1 MATKPLILL
10 VGVTG
15 MLGEKIAH
23 AVLDKGATDLRAL
36 VRPGSFSDPKKAA
49 KLDALKAK
57 GATFVEGDVSDFD
70 SLVNAATGVEVIVS
84 SLNNESH
91 LIIDGQTRLL
101 EAGEK
106 AGAKKFI
113 PSDFSVDYHKLD
125 FGDNANLDMR
135 KTFFPVMQQSK
146 LNYVSVLQGAFMEM
160 PLSPFIN
167 TIDLKNNN
175 FNYWGDGEQ
184 LMDYTT
190 TDDTAKY
197 VAEAAADESL
207 VNAALEV
214 VGEAISFNQLKA
226 VFEEVT
232 GRALTNHCLGSVDD
246 LHTWIEAKK
255 KTAQHPWEYLGAQY
269 TWVMASGKSKLDN
282 ISNDR
287 YPQIIP
293 TKFREFFKNLGE
305 EKL

>member
-1 MATKPLILL
+1 MATNPLILL

-23 AVLDKGATDLRAL
+23 AVLDKGANDLRAL
-36 VRPGSFSDPKKAA
+36 VRPGSFSNPKKAA
-49 KLDALKAK
+49 KLDALQAK
-57 GATFVEGDVSDFD
+57 GASFVEGDVSNFA

-84 SLNNESH
+84 SLNNERE
-91 LIIDGQTRLL
+91 LIVDGQTRLL

-106 AGAKKFI
+106 VGAKKFI
-113 PSDFSVDYHKLD
+113 PSDFSVDYRKLD
-125 FGDNANLDMR
+125 FGDNFNLDMR

-146 LNYVSVLQGAFMEM
+146 LNYVSVLQGSFMEM
-160 PLSPFIN
+160 PLAPFIN
-167 TIDLKNNN
+167 TIDLKNNT

-207 VNAALEV
+207 VNTALEV
-214 VGEAISFNQLKA
+214 VGEEISFNRMKA
-226 VFEEVT
+226 VFEEVSSRT
-232 GRALTNHCLGSVDD
+232 LTSNYLGSVDD
-246 LHTWIEAKK
+246 LQAWIEAKK
-255 KTAQHPWEYLGAQY
+255 KTANHPWEYLGAQY

-282 ISNDR
+282 IANAR
-287 YPQIIP
+287 YPHIVP
-293 TKFREFFKNLGE
+293 TTFREFFGQL
-305 EKL
+305 

>member
-1 MATKPLILL
+1 MTTKPLILL

-23 AVLDKGATDLRAL
+23 AVLEKGANDLRAL
-36 VRPGSFSDPKKAA
+36 VRPGSFSDPKKVA

-57 GATFVEGDVSDFD
+57 GANFVEGDVSDFD
-70 SLVNAATGVEVIVS
+70 SLVTAARGVDVIIS
-84 SLNNESH
+84 SLNNEPE

-113 PSDFSVDYHKLD
+113 PSDFSVDYRKLD

-135 KTFFPVMQQSK
+135 KTFLPRLQSSD
-146 LNYVSVLQGAFMEM
+146 LAYVSVLQGSFMEM
-160 PLSPFIN
+160 PLAPFIN
-167 TIDLKNNN
+167 TIDLKNNT

-190 TDDTAKY
+190 TEDTAKY

-207 VNAALEV
+207 VNTALEV
-214 VGEAISFNQLKA
+214 VGDAISFNQMKV

-232 GRALTNHCLGSVDD
+232 GRTLTNNYLGNVGE
-246 LHTWIEAKK
+246 LKAWIEDKK

-269 TWVMASGKSKLDN
+269 TWVMATGKSKLDN
-282 ISNDR
+282 IANDR
-287 YPQIIP
+287 YPNIKPI
-293 TKFREFFKNLGE
+293 TFREFFGAAVR
-305 EKL
+305 